1 MQQTTQKARL
11 GLICLVLAQ
20 SMVAANIVSSKIL
33 VASVPVPILLCIRF
47 TLASLM
53 LFPLHWLTKSRKTPL
68 RKYFSTLRKKDY
80 AFLVGQA
87 LCAGSLFNFLMFFGL
102 KFTDA
107 NLAGIITSALPAIIA
122 VMAWLILNEKFSAKK
137 LVCVAFATLGLG
149 IIAADKL
156 GSPSMAHSF
165 SGDFIVFAALFP
177 EALYYILCKLH
188 PNRLPVFL
196 IATIMNAIN
205 AVIFLIVVACSC
217 SPLHISGISLQN
229 WIILILS
236 ASSSGLFYIFWLYGS
251 KHVDGMMA
259 SLSTAI
265 MPVVTVLL
273 AWIILKEN
281 LSMIE
286 CAGMTL
292 VILSIMAYAKK

>member
-1 MQQTTQKARL
+1 MHPTANKAKL
-11 GLICLVLAQ
+11 GLLCLVLAQ

-47 TLASLM
+47 SLASLM

-68 RKYFSTLRKKDY
+68 REYFSTLSKKDY
-80 AFLVGQA
+80 AFLLGQA
-87 LCAGSLFNFLMFFGL
+87 VCAGSLFNFLMFFGL

-122 VMAWLILNEKFSAKK
+122 MMAWLMLNEKFSAKK

-165 SGDFIVFAALFP
+165 FGDFIVFAALFP

-196 IATIMNAIN
+196 IATIMNGIN
-205 AVIFLIVVACSC
+205 AVIFLIVVACS
-217 SPLHISGISLQN
+217 PLHISGISPQN
-229 WIILILS
+229 WIILVLS
-236 ASSSGLFYIFWLYGS
+236 ACSSGLFYIFWLYGS

-286 CAGMTL
+286 CAGMAL